1 MVAVAYLVKHPTVH
15 RRNRVVA
22 KAFGTAA
29 HPNGLSF
36 NGRILRYERRDE
48 SSTLSKPTMARS
60 SMEDV
65 SGF

>member
-1 MVAVAYLVKHPTVH
+1 MVAVAYLG
-15 RRNRVVA
+15 
-22 KAFGTAA
+22 KAPDCASEEQGSNPAA